1 MNAATPVV
9 YLTGRERHRAA
20 RSTSPEHRRYERDLG
35 SRAFLM
41 TTPTWL
47 RVPADTTEVQELI
60 IARELL
66 GDL

>member
-1 MNAATPVV
+1 MQVV
-9 YLTGRERHRAA
+9 CITGRERHRAA
-20 RSTSPEHRRYERDLG
+20 HSASPVHRRHERALG
-35 SRAFLM
+35 SMAFLM

-47 RVPADTTEVQELI
+47 RVPADTTEVQKVI

>member
-1 MNAATPVV
+1 M
-9 YLTGRERHRAA
+9 
-20 RSTSPEHRRYERDLG
+20 
-35 SRAFLM
+35 AFLM

-47 RVPADTTEVQELI
+47 RVPADTTEVQKVI